1 MQQPSLD
8 RWTTVF
14 LFAAVQGMFLA
25 SILFFNKR
33 GNRSANRA
41 LAAYILLFS
50 LMLSCYVAFW
60 SGYMRRYVHLT
71 GIDAPLPFLFGP
83 VLLLYLKL
91 YNKEKIDNFYYLH
104 FLPFMIHVLVFSPF
118 YIKNAEEKDNFLKNT
133 VKTEGVLN
141 IIHILNHMQLFF
153 LTVYAIWM
161 FFNLKKYK
169 NQLATLP
176 EGIQKYKWQRLIVY
190 FFIGFVV
197 SYWSYYILV
206 WLNWLSRESDYGI
219 SFFMALFIYTVGY
232 LGFRQPEI
240 FQDYTVEKNGNGS
253 KYEKSSLTPVQS
265 KSYLDNLL
273 NMMDTE
279 KPYLDSELK
288 INELA
293 DKLGITM
300 HHLSQVIN
308 AELEQNYNDFINTYR
323 IQEAQRLLLT
333 PQYQDAKILSIAFDV
348 GFNNKATFNAAFKKI
363 TGVSPSIFR
372 KNNLQKST

>member
-1 MQQPSLD
+1 
-8 RWTTVF
+8 
-14 LFAAVQGMFLA
+14 
-25 SILFFNKR
+25 
-33 GNRSANRA
+33 
-41 LAAYILLFS
+41 
-50 LMLSCYVAFW
+50 
-60 SGYMRRYVHLT
+60 
-71 GIDAPLPFLFGP
+71 
-83 VLLLYLKL
+83 
-91 YNKEKIDNFYYLH
+91 
-104 FLPFMIHVLVFSPF
+104 
-118 YIKNAEEKDNFLKNT
+118 
-133 VKTEGVLN
+133 
-141 IIHILNHMQLFF
+141 
-153 LTVYAIWM
+153 M

-169 NQLATLP
+169 NLLATLP